1 MKNFYAQ
8 HRIHVRHHN
17 LPCVIDY
24 DCYGNVNYYPL
35 ELVIP
40 ICFTRGKCQKE
51 QEKSTQTDDDIDDF
65 KFISRTL
72 L

>member
-1 MKNFYAQ
+1 MQNFYAQ
-8 HRIHVRHHN
+8 HRIHLRHN